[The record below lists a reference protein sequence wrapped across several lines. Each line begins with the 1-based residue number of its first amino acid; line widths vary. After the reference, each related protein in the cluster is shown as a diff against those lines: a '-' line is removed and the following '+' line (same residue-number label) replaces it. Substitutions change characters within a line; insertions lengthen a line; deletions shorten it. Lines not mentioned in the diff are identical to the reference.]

1 MVVNN
6 DIYSL
11 CFRDLKPDNLL
22 LDEKGLSRMRTFNA
36 FITLVMVILVYAKLN
51 YSVNVSGL
59 RLTQRVKCFDF
70 VNDRLAIVTYKQD
83 V

>member
-51 YSVNVSGL
+51 DSVNVSGL
-59 RLTQRVKCFDF
+59 RLTQRVKSFDF